1 MCKNL
6 KKYNTA
12 KKYYTFKIRLNK
24 NNAEAYNNRGELLQ
38 LHFNEF
44 EKAIQDFDNA
54 LKINKD
60 LDYVIFIKKL
70 HAKMSLHDGNL
81 LN

>member
-1 MCKNL
+1 MCKDL

-12 KKYYTFKIRLNK
+12 KKYYTEAIRLNK
-24 NNAEAYNNRGELLQ
+24 NYAEAYNNRGELLQ

-54 LKINKD
+54 SKINKD
-60 LDYVIFIKKL
+60 LDYIK
-70 HAKMSLHDGNL
+70 GNL
-81 LN
+81 SFTLKK